1 MEYLFNVVR
10 PMLERKQLKLQKHRE
25 VLTCLDEL
33 DLPDDLRSSVNAMFS
48 DILIEDDDDDVKFMK
63 SEQMKLKKVKS

>member
-10 PMLERKQLKLQKHRE
+10 PMLERKKLKLQKHRE

-63 SEQMKLKKVKS
+63 SEQMKLKKR

>member
-63 SEQMKLKKVKS
+63 SEQMKLKKR